1 MAANELETTEETV
14 EEVKDDALEVE
25 IVDSLEDEAEVK
37 AEETEVKEG
46 EAEEVEVKE
55 DEVEEVEV
63 KEDEEEVEEK
73 ASPEGL
79 ETTDVDEDSEVKD
92 DDVESVLSELVETKA
107 VEVDDVRVKRLTEL
121 GVDPET
127 VTEDQFYC
135 AESKSMETEVHDDCR
150 GGCAPEG
157 ELPGLL
163 DIEVMAA
170 KTYEDGEIVRSGY
183 ADNERLFFVD
193 IKREDGKYIE
203 AAYSD
208 DGEHLGWTLLD
219 SETIDTKD
227 DEDPIEAITMVEAE
241 EIALKEFP
249 GTSLSGQT
257 SLFQGTDSYVFE
269 IDTADG
275 KSVDAYVDLAGEFI
289 GYDEY
294 ELVDD
299 TEEKVAMPVAAP
311 AAAAKPAGDAGDL
324 IKMIATVKDAETL
337 GKVVEAIGDD
347 VDVVPDE
354 LRAAIV
360 AKANELKATDV
371 LPEAWK
377 KPAAAP
383 AAAPAAPAAP
393 AAAPAPVPV
402 KKPLPEKSL
411 EDDVEEKSS
420 TLSTVV
426 DGETD
431 EEFAA
436 QVAEFQAMTS
446 EAKESE

>member
-1 MAANELETTEETV
+1 MAAKELETTEETV
-14 EEVKDDALEVE
+14 EDVKDDALEVE

-37 AEETEVKEG
+37 EDEVEETEVKVDEEPEVKADEEG
-46 EAEEVEVKE
+46 LETADVEEEEVKE
-55 DEVEEVEV
+55 DAE
-63 KEDEEEVEEK
+63 
-73 ASPEGL
+73 AI
-79 ETTDVDEDSEVKD
+79 
-92 DDVESVLSELVETKA
+92 LSELVDEVETKA
-107 VEVDDVRVKRLTEL
+107 VTEDDIRVKRLTEL

-135 AESKSMETEVHDDCR
+135 AETKSMETEVHDDCR

-163 DIEVMAA
+163 DVEVMAA
-170 KTYEDGEIVRSGY
+170 KSYEGEIVRSGY

-193 IKREDGKYIE
+193 IKREDGKFIE
-203 AAYSD
+203 AAYAD

-219 SETIDTKD
+219 SDLIESKD
-227 DEDPIEAITMVEAE
+227 DEDAVEAITMVEAE
-241 EIALKEFP
+241 EIAMKEFP

-257 SLFQGTDSYVFE
+257 AIFQGTDSYVFE

-275 KSVDAYVDLAGEFI
+275 KSVDAYVDLKGEFL

-299 TEEKVAMPVAAP
+299 VEEKVAMPAAAP
-311 AAAAKPAGDAGDL
+311 AAAAKPAGDAADL
-324 IKMIATVKDAETL
+324 VKMIATVKDPETL

-354 LRAAIV
+354 LKMAIV
-360 AKANELKATDV
+360 AKATELGATDV

-383 AAAPAAPAAP
+383 AAAPATAPAAP
-393 AAAPAPVPV
+393 ATAPAAPV
-402 KKPLPEKSL
+402 KKPMPEKSL
-411 EDDVEEKSS
+411 EDDVEEKSNIS
-420 TLSTVV
+420 AVV

-436 QVAEFQAMTS
+436 RVAEFKAMA